1 MVFGAD
7 FGLYVGGN
15 KVVLTVDDFAEK
27 GGTDGVDEV
36 GGEEAAAE
44 EVDGV
49 VASALFV
56 VVWGGLVEEVAPE
69 FGGIDAAL
77 FDGFEGCFDG
87 VDIVEGEEAGDAEG
101 AGFGG
106 DEAGHPVVAVDEVGF
121 DGGDDVV
128 DDFALEGEGDFEVDG
143 IGVGVYAVLV
153 VEDAVFG
160 EVDAVM
166 G

>member
-1 MVFGAD
+1 VVFGAD

-15 KVVLTVDDFAEK
+15 EVVLTVDDFAEK